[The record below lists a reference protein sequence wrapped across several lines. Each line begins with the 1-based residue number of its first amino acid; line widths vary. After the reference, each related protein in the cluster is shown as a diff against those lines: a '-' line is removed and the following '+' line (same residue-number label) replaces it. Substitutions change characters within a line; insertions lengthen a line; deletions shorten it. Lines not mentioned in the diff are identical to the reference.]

1 LEIFPVT
8 PQERYYNK
16 QLKKDQVRV
25 SLWIPKDRRDEFLAL
40 AEKFRT
46 SGATALPDP
55 RPHATPIE
63 TLMR

>member
-1 LEIFPVT
+1 VT

-46 SGATALPDP
+46 TSLPA
-55 RPHATPIE
+55 HATPIE

>member
-1 LEIFPVT
+1 M
-8 PQERYYNK
+8 
-16 QLKKDQVRV
+16 
-25 SLWIPKDRRDEFLAL
+25 DEFLAL

-55 RPHATPIE
+55 HPHATPIE

>member
-46 SGATALPDP
+46 TSVPA
-55 RPHATPIE
+55 HATPIE